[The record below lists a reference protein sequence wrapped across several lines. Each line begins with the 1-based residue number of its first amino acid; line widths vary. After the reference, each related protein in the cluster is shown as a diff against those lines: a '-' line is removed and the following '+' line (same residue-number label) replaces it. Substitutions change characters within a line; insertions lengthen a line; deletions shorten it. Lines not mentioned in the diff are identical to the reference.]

1 MHTSI
6 QRNYVMLLALEVMWL
21 RSGPETVSF
30 QNSQAEPLVFAVF
43 FQHKNSYLVQD
54 GNQEVE
60 LEGGSV
66 IHIWET
72 LGKDATS
79 LGISFLNHKKG

>member
-1 MHTSI
+1 M
-6 QRNYVMLLALEVMWL
+6 
-21 RSGPETVSF
+21 
-30 QNSQAEPLVFAVF
+30 
-43 FQHKNSYLVQD
+43 QD
-54 GNQEVE
+54 RNQEVE

-79 LGISFLNHKKG
+79 LGISFLNHKKGYVFFLSEKEKNSFFFNKESVFLSDLLKIVVLSEEPS